1 MVFIWQKEPFELFH
15 LACKDNNTTSICY
28 VSKDWFESWYNFALN
43 QSYNIPGPINN
54 SVLHAD
60 NFVEQSFPLTYTQ
73 WCYLVSVY
81 GGGPELCITPT
92 RMDLVKAW
100 LGSNDFL
107 SVGDTDEELRTPS
120 CCTADEDCD
129 LTDASDSQIPDS
141 MDFDWRKNHSSF
153 YSMISLWIEYSFRHS
168 IFVFV
173 LWRNFLW
180 HFCQSL
186 DRHLTLYQLP
196 VGQQKCRE

>member
-1 MVFIWQKEPFELFH
+1 MTNDNQRFGGGPVHQGELSLCDICSQRLLDLLAPRALEEYYRVYGDVYTKGVPVKEPFELFH

-141 MDFDWRKNHSSF
+141 MDFD
-153 YSMISLWIEYSFRHS
+153 
-168 IFVFV
+168 
-173 LWRNFLW
+173 
-180 HFCQSL
+180 
-186 DRHLTLYQLP
+186 
-196 VGQQKCRE
+196 